1 MAKSQSAK
9 IGFLLFIT
17 WGLSLFSL
25 SGGWCQESQPRPS
38 RTTPFE
44 YQQPARKEPQLVR
57 VPNVL
62 GQTQNQASGT
72 LTRARLRMGNVG
84 RRTASQ
90 PSGTVVQQN
99 PKPGAMAIPGSA
111 VDLWLAEPSEVNRVK
126 VPDVRGKNQD
136 QAANILARAGLQLG
150 RIAKKIDNRPAGTV
164 IQQDQAP
171 GSMVPPR
178 TPVNLWLAE
187 PREVKPPPTKVRVP
201 HLITDTQSQ
210 ASRALE
216 RAGLQVGRV
225 ARITSSQ
232 NPGTVVRQSP
242 EPGTAVSPGSAVN
255 LWLAVAPE
263 VNLVTV
269 PDVNGQ
275 TQGQATR
282 TLANAGRDL
291 CENLGL
297 RRGRVALIT
306 SKRPAGTVVR
316 QDPGAGKK
324 VRCGWPVNLWLAAAP
339 PPPPPPA
346 APPEKPG
353 PVPPEVQTPLTEVQT
368 PLPPVVKQPPP
379 EEPPSPPGIKTQEKA
394 PRAPEK
400 PPLPQPIRKVPVPSL
415 VGKNREWGRNILIDQ
430 GLQEG
435 EVITR
440 QADLESGIIIDQD
453 PEPGTLVPP
462 GTRVTLVVS
471 FRESVTEKKPHRSWG
486 AILVGLLAVLGGGYY
501 GVKRL
506 IRTWLLRAIQI
517 RPKTDMGTQHFALDA
532 PLHLDVEV
540 RLKPVIDPG
549 QQNLK
554 AAGPLVLEEEEKP

>member
-1 MAKSQSAK
+1 
-9 IGFLLFIT
+9 
-17 WGLSLFSL
+17 
-25 SGGWCQESQPRPS
+25 
-38 RTTPFE
+38 
-44 YQQPARKEPQLVR
+44 
-57 VPNVL
+57 
-62 GQTQNQASGT
+62 
-72 LTRARLRMGNVG
+72 MGNAG

-150 RIAKKIDNRPAGTV
+150 RVAKKIDNRPAGTV

>member
-1 MAKSQSAK
+1 MAKVWLSLSRPRSVFC
-9 IGFLLFIT
+9 FLLLGAYPYF
-17 WGLSLFSL
+17 LL

-38 RTTPFE
+38 RTYPTVTTPPIE

-99 PKPGAMAIPGSA
+99 PRPGAMVTPGSA

-150 RIAKKIDNRPAGTV
+150 RVAKKIDNRPAGTV
-164 IQQDQAP
+164 IQQDPAP

-216 RAGLQVGRV
+216 GAGLQVGRV

-232 NPGTVVRQSP
+232 TLGTVVRQSP

-269 PDVNGQ
+269 PDLRGQ
-275 TQGQATR
+275 TQDQGRR
-282 TLANAGRDL
+282 TLARAGQEV
-291 CENLGL
+291 CEGVGL
-297 RRGRVALIT
+297 RMGRVARIT
-306 SKRPAGTVVR
+306 SNQTPGTVVR
-316 QDPGAGKK
+316 QDPVAGKK
-324 VRCGWPVNLWLAAAP
+324 GPLRLGGEPVARRRATPGSAPRGTGARPRGGPTAANRGSTPLRRRSNNRLPRIRHPLPGLRPGTGAP
-339 PPPPPPA
+339 P
-346 APPEKPG
+346 APGK
-353 PVPPEVQTPLTEVQT
+353 
-368 PLPPVVKQPPP
+368 
-379 EEPPSPPGIKTQEKA
+379 
-394 PRAPEK
+394 
-400 PPLPQPIRKVPVPSL
+400 PSL
-415 VGKNREWGRNILIDQ
+415 PSALPAKCRSPISWVRTGSGARDILM
-430 GLQEG
+430 
-435 EVITR
+435 
-440 QADLESGIIIDQD
+440 
-453 PEPGTLVPP
+453 EPGCK
-462 GTRVTLVVS
+462 
-471 FRESVTEKKPHRSWG
+471 REKSSRTES
-486 AILVGLLAVLGGGYY
+486 
-501 GVKRL
+501 
-506 IRTWLLRAIQI
+506 
-517 RPKTDMGTQHFALDA
+517 
-532 PLHLDVEV
+532 
-540 RLKPVIDPG
+540 
-549 QQNLK
+549 
-554 AAGPLVLEEEEKP
+554 